1 MNWKRKTCNL
11 HLHVI
16 PHVYVHDS
24 TYTLTLFDTRIFI
37 FEGGGG
43 FLKEEEEE
51 EEEEEDIE
59 CRLQ

>member
-1 MNWKRKTCNL
+1 MNWKRK
-11 HLHVI
+11 I
-16 PHVYVHDS
+16 PHVYMRDS

-43 FLKEEEEE
+43 FLKEEEE
-51 EEEEEDIE
+51 DIE

>member
-1 MNWKRKTCNL
+1 M
-11 HLHVI
+11 
-16 PHVYVHDS
+16 HDS

-51 EEEEEDIE
+51 EEEEDEDIE

>member
-43 FLKEEEEE
+43 FSKQ
-51 EEEEEDIE
+51 EEEDIE
-59 CRLQ
+59 RRLQ